1 MALKDILVHV
11 DNTKSCATRLET
23 VMALALEN
31 DAHVTGVY
39 AYQKQV
45 IPAFIQAQIGQSVLD
60 EQARQFEKMRK
71 QAEIQFA
78 EITNRAGVRSE
89 WRSIEGE
96 AFEVLRL
103 HARYSDLLVLGQYDP
118 GDDANEGLDDLPDR
132 LVLACGRPVLM
143 VPYAG
148 KFEDMSR
155 RVMVAWDGSRLACRA
170 LNDALPLMEQAKAVD
185 VLSVN
190 PQDADKGHH
199 AFPGADICLHLAR
212 HGVNAEAHHIIADDM
227 DAGDMLLSRAADE
240 GASMLVMGA
249 YGHRRL
255 RELVLGGVTH
265 HILKHMTLPVLMSH

>member
-11 DNTKSCATRLET
+11 DNTKNCATRLET
-23 VMALALEN
+23 VMALANEC

-39 AYQKQV
+39 AYQRPV
-45 IPAFIQAQIGQSVLD
+45 IPAFIQAQIGQGVLE
-60 EQARQFEKMRK
+60 EQARQLTGLREKAKADFNEIVRK
-71 QAEIQFA
+71 
-78 EITNRAGVRSE
+78 AGVRGE
-89 WRSIEGE
+89 WRAVEGE

-103 HARYSDLLVLGQYDP
+103 NARYSDLLVLGQYDP
-118 GDDANEGLDDLPDR
+118 HDDANEGLDDLPDR
-132 LVLACGRPVLM
+132 LVLSCGRPVLM

-148 KFEDMSR
+148 RFTDITR

-170 LNDALPLMEQAKAVD
+170 LNDALPLMERAKAVD
-185 VLSVN
+185 VLSIN
-190 PQDADKGHH
+190 PQDAAKGHH

-212 HGVNAEAHHIIADDM
+212 HGINAEAHHVVADDM
-227 DAGDMLLSRAADE
+227 DAGDMLLSRAADD

-265 HILKHMTLPVLMSH
+265 HILKHMTAPVLMAH